1 MANFSITAL
10 LQSVDQIGETYVST
24 AYQALSNALTSGG
37 ATSVAGL
44 LLTLYVIFWGVGI
57 WQGTATGGPADHAFR
72 LFRAFLVYAL
82 GTSWSDFQSLAY
94 GFMNDGP
101 SAIGNALLSAVT
113 TANNT
118 GASQN
123 LTSVD
128 GVQSALQNMW
138 DTTNNATEAFLQNAG
153 LTNWGP
159 YIFAAVFYVV
169 MALLIGFAI
178 FLIVLSKLFMWL
190 LLALAPVFIILL
202 LFGVTSRFFSGWLG
216 ALVQYFLVQVLVYA
230 FLAFYISLI
239 HQSIDTLN
247 GVANTKSASW
257 ATIGPVVLLAII
269 GVLLLAQINNVAAAI
284 AGGVP
289 ISGSRIGA
297 VLATVSGYRLGMAA
311 NGARLAFR
319 NPLNPASIS
328 RREELAARQRARV
341 GIRSSSWGQSPE
353 FRRLAEQLSHP
364 GSPLADGRG
373 SPYAEGRGGAPAQ
386 GRGGTRT

>member
-1 MANFSITAL
+1 MATFSITSL
-10 LQSVDQIGETYVST
+10 LQSVDQIGQNYVST

-72 LFRAFLVYAL
+72 LFRAFLIYAL
-82 GTSWSDFQSLAY
+82 ATSWNDFQTLAY
-94 GFMNDGP
+94 RFMNDGP

-118 GASQN
+118 GTAQN
-123 LTSVD
+123 LTSVN

-138 DTTNNATEAFLQNAG
+138 DTTNSATEAFLQNAG

-216 ALVQYFLVQVLVYA
+216 TLIQYFLVQVLVYA
-230 FLAFYISLI
+230 FLAFYVSLI
-239 HQSIDTLN
+239 QQTIDTLN

-289 ISGSRIGA
+289 ISSSRIGA

-311 NGARLAFR
+311 NRARLAFR
-319 NPLNPASIS
+319 NPLNPASTS

-341 GIRSSSWGQSPE
+341 GLRAASWAQSPE
-353 FRRLAEQLSHP
+353 FRRLAEQIKHP
-364 GSPLADGRG
+364 GSP
-373 SPYAEGRGGAPAQ
+373 PAQ
-386 GRGGTRT
+386 GGGGNRP

>member
-1 MANFSITAL
+1 MATFSITSL
-10 LQSVDQIGETYVST
+10 LQSVDQIGQNYVST
-24 AYQALSNALTSGG
+24 AYQALSNALTAGG

-44 LLTLYVIFWGVGI
+44 LLTLYVIFWGIGI

-72 LFRAFLVYAL
+72 LFRAFLIYTLA
-82 GTSWSDFQSLAY
+82 TSWNDFQTLAY
-94 GFMNDGP
+94 QFMNDGP

-118 GASQN
+118 GTAQN
-123 LTSVD
+123 LTSVN

-138 DTTNNATEAFLQNAG
+138 DTTNSATEAFLQNAG

-202 LFGVTSRFFSGWLG
+202 LFGVTTRFFSGWLG
-216 ALVQYFLVQVLVYA
+216 TLIQYFLVQVLVYA
-230 FLAFYISLI
+230 FLAFYVSLI
-239 HQSIDTLN
+239 QQTIDTLN

-289 ISGSRIGA
+289 ISTSRIGA

-311 NGARLAFR
+311 NSARLAFR
-319 NPLNPASIS
+319 NPLNPASMS
-328 RREELAARQRARV
+328 RREELAARQRTRV
-341 GIRSSSWGQSPE
+341 GMRAASWSQSPE
-353 FRRLAEQLSHP
+353 FRRLAEQIKHP
-364 GSPLADGRG
+364 GP
-373 SPYAEGRGGAPAQ
+373 PPAQ
-386 GRGGTRT
+386 SGGGNRP